1 MKYRIFILA
10 IVVSTLLTSNAFT
23 QPPDLEWQNTI
34 GGNNNDYLQSVQQTS
49 DGGYILSGFSY
60 SDLSGDKTEIL
71 LGNSDYWVV
80 KVNSA
85 GTIEWQNT
93 IGGSSYDDLYSAKE
107 TSDGGYIL
115 AGRSY
120 SGISGDKT
128 EASYGGWDYWLVKLN
143 STGDIEWQHAIGGSG
158 DDNLWSAEQTSDGG
172 YIIGGYSNSGI
183 SGNKTEASIGL
194 ADYWVL
200 KLDNNGTIEWQNTI
214 GGSNT
219 DYLIA
224 VHQTADN
231 GYILGGYSISTLS
244 GDKTEATIGVYDFW
258 VLKLNS
264 TGSILWQN
272 TIGGNSSEYLRSI
285 EQTTDGGYILGG
297 PSYSGVGGDKTEA
310 NFDGGEF
317 KDYWVVKLN
326 SNGNIVWQNA
336 YGAVGDDVLGAIRQT
351 SDGGYIAGGY
361 SNSGI
366 SGDKSE
372 ACLGNYDYWVLKI
385 SSAGIVQW
393 QHTIGGNSA
402 DYLNSLHQ
410 TTDGGYI
417 LGGNSYSGISGDKTE
432 TVVGGGAFNDYWVVK
447 LYGTAPLNSIATG
460 MISPLSYFQNA
471 TINIPYTVTG
481 SYYAGN
487 IFTAQLSDATGNFLA
502 PTIIGT
508 LTSGTSGT
516 INGLI
521 PIGSPAGTAYRI
533 RVISS
538 TPAVTG
544 NDNGQNITIYTLT
557 CDVPSGLF
565 TSNIKSTSVKTN
577 WNATTAANKYK
588 VRYRISGTST
598 WTNISA
604 SNNGKKLN
612 NLSSGTTYDWQVQSI
627 CNTLGLGK
635 SEWSVL
641 QNFTTNALR
650 MSASTETAFEVYP
663 NPVTAFT
670 TITFS
675 LNQPENVAIRLF
687 SIEGKEIGSIVDA
700 SYAAGNHKVNFF
712 NNFQS
717 NTSASLAAG
726 IYFIQ
731 FKTNKEMVT
740 RKVILEGN

>member
-214 GGSNT
+214 GGTNT

-224 VHQTADN
+224 VHQTTDN

-487 IFTAQLSDATGNFLA
+487 IFTAQLSNSTGSFA
-502 PTIIGT
+502 VPTIIGT

-538 TPAVTG
+538 APAVTG
-544 NDNGQNITIYTLT
+544 NDNGQNITINTLT

-577 WNATTAANKYK
+577 WNATTVANKYK

-675 LNQPENVAIRLF
+675 LKQPENVTIRLF
-687 SIEGKEIGSIVDA
+687 SIEGKEIGLIADA
-700 SYAAGNHKVNFF
+700 YYAAGNHKVNFF
-712 NNFQS
+712 SNFQS

-731 FKTNKEMVT
+731 FKTNKGMVT

>member
-1 MKYRIFILA
+1 MKLRILLITTA
-10 IVVSTLLTSNAFT
+10 ITTFLITGALS

-49 DGGYILSGFSY
+49 DGGYILAGFSY
-60 SDLSGDKTEIL
+60 SDLSGDKTEALI
-71 LGNSDYWVV
+71 GNSDYWVV

-85 GTIEWQNT
+85 GTTEWQNT
-93 IGGSSYDDLYSAKE
+93 IGGSSYDDLYSAQQ

-128 EASYGGWDYWLVKLN
+128 EASSGGYDYWIVKLN
-143 STGDIEWQHAIGGSG
+143 NTGAIEWQNTIGGSG
-158 DDNLWSAEQTSDGG
+158 DDNLWSAEQTADGG
-172 YIIGGYSNSGI
+172 YILGGYSTSGI
-183 SGNKTEASIGL
+183 SGDKTEAAIGL
-194 ADYWVL
+194 ADYWVV
-200 KLDNNGTIEWQNTI
+200 KLDNSGNIEWQNTI
-214 GGSNT
+214 GGTNT
-219 DYLIA
+219 DYLVTA
-224 VHQTADN
+224 HQTADN

-258 VLKLNS
+258 VLKLNT

-272 TIGGNSSEYLRSI
+272 TIGGNSTEYLRSI

-326 SNGNIVWQNA
+326 SNGAVVWQNA

-372 ACLGNYDYWVLKI
+372 ACLGNYDYWVLKL
-385 SSAGIVQW
+385 SSTGIVQW

-417 LGGNSYSGISGDKTE
+417 LGGYSYSGISGDKTE
-432 TVVGGGAFNDYWVVK
+432 AVVGGGAFNDYWLVK
-447 LYGTAPLNSIATG
+447 LVGTAPLNSIVTG
-460 MISPLSYFQNA
+460 IISPLSYFQNA
-471 TINIPYTVTG
+471 TINVSYTATG
-481 SYYAGN
+481 TYNAGN
-487 IFTAQLSDATGNFLA
+487 IFTAQLSDAAGNFSA
-502 PTIIGT
+502 PAIIGT
-508 LTSGTSGT
+508 LTSGTSGI

-521 PIGSPAGTAYRI
+521 PLTTPAGTAYRI
-533 RVISS
+533 RVVSS
-538 TPAVTG
+538 GPAVVG
-544 NDNGQNITIYTLT
+544 SDNGQNITINTLT

-577 WNATTAANKYK
+577 WNATAAANKYK

-604 SNNGKKLN
+604 GSNGKKLI
-612 NLSSGTTYDWQVQSI
+612 NLSAGATYEWQVQSI

-635 SEWSVL
+635 SEWSAL

-675 LNQPENVAIRLF
+675 LNQPENITIMLF
-687 SIEGKEIGSIVDA
+687 SVEGKEIGSIVDA
-700 SYAAGNHKVNFF
+700 YYAAGNHKVNFF

>member
-214 GGSNT
+214 GGTNT

-224 VHQTADN
+224 VHQTTDN

-538 TPAVTG
+538 APAVTG
-544 NDNGQNITIYTLT
+544 NDNGQNITINTLT

-577 WNATTAANKYK
+577 WNATTVANKYK

-675 LNQPENVAIRLF
+675 LNQPENVTIRLF
-687 SIEGKEIGSIVDA
+687 SIEGKEIGLIADA
-700 SYAAGNHKVNFF
+700 YYAAGNHKVNFF
-712 NNFQS
+712 SNFQS

-731 FKTNKEMVT
+731 FKTNKGMVT

>member
-372 ACLGNYDYWVLKI
+372 ACLGNYDYWVLKL

-487 IFTAQLSDATGNFLA
+487 IFTAQLSNSTGSFA
-502 PTIIGT
+502 VPTIIGT

-604 SNNGKKLN
+604 SNNGKKLI

-650 MSASTETAFEVYP
+650 MYASTETAFEVYP

>member
-1 MKYRIFILA
+1 MKLSILFLATA
-10 IVVSTLLTSNAFT
+10 ISTLLITKAFS
-23 QPPDLEWQNTI
+23 QPPEPEWQNTI
-34 GGNNNDYLQSVQQTS
+34 GGNNSDYLQSVQQTP
-49 DGGYILSGFSY
+49 DGGYILAGFSY
-60 SDLSGDKTEIL
+60 SDLSGDKTEALI
-71 LGNSDYWVV
+71 GNSDYWVV

-93 IGGSSYDDLYSAKE
+93 IGGSSYDDLYSAQQ

-128 EASYGGWDYWLVKLN
+128 EASYGGYDYWIVKLTN
-143 STGDIEWQHAIGGSG
+143 TGDIEWQHAIGGSG
-158 DDNLWSAEQTSDGG
+158 DDNLWSAEQTIDGG
-172 YIIGGYSNSGI
+172 FILGGYSTSGI
-183 SGNKTEASIGL
+183 SGDKTEAAIGL
-194 ADYWVL
+194 ADYWVV
-200 KLDNNGTIEWQNTI
+200 KLDNNGNIEWQNTI

-219 DYLIA
+219 DYLVTA
-224 VHQTADN
+224 HQTADN

-272 TIGGNSSEYLRSI
+272 TIGGNSTEYLRSI

-372 ACLGNYDYWVLKI
+372 ACLGNYDYWVIKL
-385 SSAGIVQW
+385 SSSGAIQW
-393 QHTIGGNSA
+393 QNTIGGNSA

-417 LGGNSYSGISGDKTE
+417 LGGYSYSGISGDKSE
-432 TVVGGGAFNDYWVVK
+432 AVVGGGAFNDYWVVK
-447 LYGTAPLNSIATG
+447 LYGTAPVNSIATG

-487 IFTAQLSDATGNFLA
+487 IFTAQLSDATGNFSTPA
-502 PTIIGT
+502 IIGT
-508 LTSGTSGT
+508 LTSGYSGT

-533 RVISS
+533 RVVSS
-538 TPAVTG
+538 APAVTG
-544 NDNGQNITIYTLT
+544 SDNGQNITINTLT
-557 CDVPSGLF
+557 CDVPTELF

-577 WNATTAANKYK
+577 WNATAAANKYK
-588 VRYRISGTST
+588 VRYRMSGTST

-604 SNNGKKLN
+604 GSNGKKLI
-612 NLSSGTTYDWQVQSI
+612 NLSAGTPYDWQVQSI

-635 SEWSVL
+635 SDWSVL
-641 QNFTTNALR
+641 QNFTTNTLR

-670 TITFS
+670 IITFS
-675 LNQPENVAIRLF
+675 LNQPEHVTIRLF
-687 SIEGKEIGSIVDA
+687 SIEGKEIGLIADA
-700 SYAAGNHKVNFF
+700 SYTAGNHKLNFF

-726 IYFIQ
+726 IYIIQ

-740 RKVILEGN
+740 VKVIVEGN